1 MSLLNA
7 YDGPFDP
14 GFELS
19 KLSRTALARLGRE
32 YMLFQHI
39 RDRAGVGILGR
50 RFGPAGMTQ
59 VAVDLWIGASPVY
72 NRRMRKLLKIT
83 GDGVTATFKGL
94 QTDVGFPHQFQA
106 VKYHVENEKRGT
118 FWLTFCGVYEH
129 VAAGSRFNPKAIK
142 NLCHDMEDTTF
153 LATVRAVNPKADC
166 LPDVRP
172 PLAPGYTGPTCRW
185 VVTIDESREAVPPSE
200 VCRLVSRSKA
210 AQFEYAL
217 PADPGTDGINDY
229 SGPFLPDLALED
241 FSQPTLAVVCKEF
254 TMADHLLNR
263 SAHLCV
269 RQLWGEEVM
278 REIAAVEW
286 AVAAQIYT
294 VRLRR
299 ALDIRGT
306 DMSAIL
312 KTLQVDP
319 AFPPDYV
326 KRGYRLVDD
335 KHGYFWIED
344 CPLLAD
350 DPDRGWLTLLPT
362 VAAPG
367 FDGTVAAV
375 NPRARCRPIAPAQVQ
390 SAKDTVVYAWEIV
403 IDETAEPRPVPAVK
417 PMLADELLNF
427 PMTFREEN

>member
-1 MSLLNA
+1 MNSMDA
-7 YDGPFDP
+7 YNGPFDP
-14 GFELS
+14 DFELS
-19 KLSRTALARLGRE
+19 KLSRAALARLGRE

-39 RDRAGVGILGR
+39 RDRAGGGILGR

-72 NRRMRKLLKIT
+72 NRRMRKLLKIA

-106 VKYHVENEKRGT
+106 VKYHVEHEKRGA

-129 VAAGSRFNPKAIK
+129 IALGSRFNPKAIK

-185 VVTIDESREAVPPSE
+185 VVTIDESRDVVPPTE
-200 VCRLVSRSKA
+200 VCRLISRSNA
-210 AQFEYAL
+210 AQFEYTL
-217 PADPGTDGINDY
+217 PAEPGTDGIHDY

-241 FSQPTLAVVCKEF
+241 FSQPSLAVLCKEF
-254 TMADHLLNR
+254 AMADHLLNR
-263 SAHLCV
+263 SAHICV
-269 RQLWGEEVM
+269 RQLWGEELM

-286 AVAAQIYT
+286 AVASQIYT

-299 ALDIRGT
+299 ALDIQGT

-319 AFPPDYV
+319 AFPPEYV
-326 KRGYRLVDD
+326 KRGFQLVDD

-344 CPLLAD
+344 CALLAD
-350 DPDRGWLTLLPT
+350 DPDRGWLTLLST
-362 VAAPG
+362 VETPG
-367 FDGTVAAV
+367 FDGVVAAV
-375 NPRARCRPIAPAQVQ
+375 NPQAGCRPISPAQGP
-390 SAKDTVVYAWEIV
+390 SAKGKAVSAWEIV
-403 IDETAEPRPVPAVK
+403 IDESAEPRRAPSVQ

-427 PMTFREEN
+427 PFTSRAQG